1 MMRALSS
8 TLSRQVA
15 SAACLLFFL
24 GAATMVS
31 AQPKRFRPQPQYVQ
45 IGEPDQA
52 EGKRILEDFRMRGI
66 EGEYY
71 WEFSL
76 RVKPRR
82 GEDSFIPGR
91 LWGSRNEK
99 GPITR
104 IVLWPG
110 VAANERRLLIQNGPK
125 NATWSWQADKAAA
138 GVSVMDASAWF
149 APLAGTELSAFD
161 LQMPFIYWNDFVFEG
176 VTNRKNRPAY
186 VFLFYP
192 PADVAA
198 QRPALTGVRIYVD
211 TSERAILQFEQIG
224 DAGRVLK
231 TLNLV
236 SLKKVDGQMI
246 PMSVDFR
253 SEETGNKTEFIV
265 NGAAMRIDLPARIFE
280 PASLEETV
288 RPPAADRISAVAR

>member
-1 MMRALSS
+1 MRAIGS

-24 GAATMVS
+24 GAVTTLS

-45 IGEPDQA
+45 IGKPDQA
-52 EGKRILEDFRMRGI
+52 EGKRILDDFRMRGI

-110 VAANERRLLIQNGPK
+110 VAANEQRLLIQNGPK
-125 NATWSWQADKAAA
+125 GATWSWQADKAAA
-138 GVSVMDASAWF
+138 GVRLMDSSAWF
-149 APLAGTELSAFD
+149 DSLAGTELSAFD
-161 LQMPFIYWNDFVFEG
+161 LQMPFIYWDDFVFEG

-198 QRPALTGVRIYVD
+198 QRPALAGVRIYVD
-211 TSERAILQFEQIG
+211 TAERAILQFEQIG

-231 TLNLV
+231 TLKLV
-236 SLKKVDGQMI
+236 SLKKVDDQMI

-265 NGAAMRIDLPARIFE
+265 NGAAMGIDLPTRIFE

-288 RPPAADRISAVAR
+288 RPPAADRIRAVAR

>member
-1 MMRALSS
+1 MRAISS

-45 IGEPDQA
+45 ISEPDQA
-52 EGKRILEDFRMRGI
+52 EGKRILEDFRTRGI
-66 EGEYY
+66 EGDYY

-82 GEDSFIPGR
+82 GEESFIPGR
-91 LWGSRNEK
+91 MWGSRNEK

-110 VAANERRLLIQNGPK
+110 MAANERRLLIQNGPE
-125 NATWSWQADKAAA
+125 NATWSWAADKAAA
-138 GVSVMDASAWF
+138 GVAVMGAAAWF
-149 APLAGTELSAFD
+149 EPLAGTELSAFD

-176 VTNRKNRPAY
+176 VKNRNNRPAY
-186 VFLFYP
+186 SFILYP
-192 PADVAA
+192 PADVVA
-198 QRPALTGVRIYVD
+198 QRPTLTGVRIQID
-211 TSERAILQFEQIG
+211 SAERAILQFEQIG

-231 TLNLV
+231 TLKLV
-236 SLKKVDGQMI
+236 ALKKVDDRMI
-246 PMSVDFR
+246 VKSVDLR
-253 SEETGNKTEFIV
+253 NEETGDKTEFIV
-265 NGAAMRIDLPARIFE
+265 TGAAMGIDLPARVFE
-280 PASLEETV
+280 PASLEEAL
-288 RPPAADRISAVAR
+288 RPPATDRIKTVAR